1 MVIRT
6 HDVDRNFFTP
16 RDYQI
21 ELLEKALK
29 YNTVISLGTGSGKTF
44 IAVLLIKEYSQLLLP
59 AYSKGGHRAVFL
71 VGKVSLVDQQAKHI
85 ECHTELNVVKLHG
98 GMNSALWSSQEAF
111 NALIE
116 DKQVLVLTAQIFLEL
131 LDHAFFRFE
140 RTPVM
145 VVDECHHVLGSR
157 HPYRL
162 IMQRYGTLG
171 EGYCR
176 PRVLGLTASLIN
188 NKTVPTNLE
197 ALLRKMETIMQCRI
211 EAAADLVSM
220 SKYGAR
226 PKEYVVVCR
235 DNAVTEPFVLNVSEQ
250 LNELKD
256 LAFSCRDFHPDV
268 DFDPR
273 KPVIEATQRISS
285 ILQQMGPW
293 CAWKVCMLWQKQLK
307 KLQSGKSNVLGEKQ
321 FTFLG
326 EAIEVIYK
334 VKQALE
340 QEVKHIRK
348 LDELKKFIPHK
359 VERLLDILT
368 FYAPKVQDGL
378 EAGRKPISSL
388 VFVDQRYVAYA
399 MNMMMKSLC
408 KWEPELFDHIRSDF
422 IVGFSG
428 SSFGDDS
435 AGFHSRQEAILN
447 KFRQNSLNLLFATSI
462 LEEGVDVKHCN
473 LVIRFDAPND
483 FRSYVQSRGRARK
496 SGAHYFMLIE
506 KKDNAALASQLRDY
520 CEIERMLVTRTTT
533 VDEVDVVADLDDVDS
548 VAEPYVVAST
558 GAKVAMSSAVALIN
572 RYCSK
577 LPSDVF
583 TRLVPT
589 STVEPVL
596 VNGVT
601 KFSATLSM
609 PINSPYKEEIRL
621 KTPMPT
627 KKLALMAVALEA
639 CRQLHKKQELND
651 NLLPAGKDA
660 VATTF
665 LFDDDPDEYVPN
677 IALKA
682 GSAKRK
688 QLYDKKLARGL
699 ADTMPNIGQ
708 PAYIYVFEMDL
719 LKIAFGTA
727 NPRQRKIVNPLHNDR
742 FFGFLS
748 KRVLPEVPAFPIF
761 PRQGKVL
768 VTIRLV
774 PDTVTLDGNTLLLA
788 QRFHEYLFQDVLSLA
803 NDSIA
808 FIPSEAPIGT
818 LIVPLIRRTAG
829 EDVKYD
835 LDITYLSNVIEYK
848 RIPYVPSEEER
859 RSFMFDPELFKDAV
873 VVPWY
878 RNMDIPVFYNVAEIF
893 HDQTP
898 SSQFPDDT
906 YNNFVE
912 YYMQRYK
919 IKIFNESQPLLD
931 VDYGSNRM
939 NIVLPRVPIRNQTK
953 ERKIDRTQRQI
964 MVPELVNIH
973 PIAASLWT
981 LIVTLPTVLYRANS
995 LLLADELRQ
1004 LICAEAFQES
1014 TSAKREWDPLDYTT
1028 SYDEDVGLPVNKLT
1042 HLMKEVE
1049 AEKAR
1054 NKASS
1059 PEAETEDPLS
1069 KAEEEEG
1076 GDNFDI
1082 GVWDPDLAKDHDPI
1096 INTVISSAEATKN
1109 AVLTEEDEYPDFVM
1123 NGRKLNDA
1131 DISDDDDDGAQFML
1145 DYKDMFK
1152 KNRENLLVVNDDIK
1166 ECGWDADIGELPAL
1180 VDGAFPV
1187 SLTGISG
1194 SIDQQGLMR
1203 DLEMFHFN
1211 KDDMKVTEKVESSP
1225 PTPKDS
1231 QPVVVEPKE
1240 ESPRGSSVVIDLEVY
1255 NDREKRLYRPDEV
1268 NLMEYVDD
1276 AEELKEIDEVSR
1288 ELESRR
1294 PQFRNSP
1301 FADETKPL
1309 QESVVQFDDYFFASP
1324 LNASPTVNAYKNS
1337 DVDTASSTAEPGPA
1351 ASIAHRFHLDFDDK
1365 KDVDY
1370 KTGVSPC
1377 VLLQALTLSHAG
1389 DGINLERLETVG
1401 DSFLKFAVTDYLYH
1415 KHPDQ
1420 HEGKLSFARSKE
1432 VSNYN
1437 LYRLGKKKHIPSILV
1452 ASKFDPQCSWLPPCY
1467 IPTSFFKAP
1476 NMEDADET
1484 DKYMDAVLE
1493 GQEVSHPVKEK
1504 TGWDEGATQ
1513 EEKFVDGVE
1522 TIDFPK
1528 NPKGTNVQYDIN
1540 EELSPLPYNMLTQQ
1554 YISDKAIADSV
1565 EALIGAH
1572 LLELGPTAA
1581 LRFMSWF
1588 GLRVIVDE
1596 PVSDEPL
1603 LRFLDTPDN
1612 PHRSSQELCNYMER
1626 FQLSHVEETIG
1637 YTFREKAYLL
1647 QAFTHASYSK
1657 NRVTGCYQRL
1667 EFLGDAVLDYM
1678 ITRYLYQHKFCY
1690 SPGVLTDL
1698 RSALVNNT
1706 IFASL
1711 AVKYNF
1717 HKHFVA
1723 LCPGLHHMIE
1733 KFVKLCKNQQL
1744 SVANFNSEMYMVTE
1758 EEIDEGEEED
1768 IEVPKALGDIFESLA
1783 GAVYLDSGRRLDVVW
1798 RVFYNLMHEPITEC
1812 CNNPP
1817 KSPIRELLE
1826 LQPEK
1831 ARFSRMEKI
1840 GATGKIRVTV
1850 DIQNKCRFTG
1860 MGRNYRIA
1868 KSTAAKRALRYL
1880 RSLQREKERAAKKQA
1895 EAS

>member
-1 MVIRT
+1 MASKAQNA
-6 HDVDRNFFTP
+6 DGNCFTP

-21 ELLEKALK
+21 ELLEKAMK
-29 YNTVISLGTGSGKTF
+29 HNTVISLGTGSGKTF

-59 AYSKGGHRAVFL
+59 AYSNGGHRAVFL
-71 VGKVSLVDQQAKHI
+71 VDKVSLVDQQARHI
-85 ECHTELNVVKLHG
+85 ECHTELKVAQLHG
-98 GMNSALWSSQEAF
+98 GMNSVLWSRHEAF
-111 NALIE
+111 DALIE

-131 LDHAFFRFE
+131 LDHAFFSFE

-171 EGYCR
+171 EGHCR
-176 PRVLGLTASLIN
+176 PRVLGLTASLII
-188 NKTVPTNLE
+188 NKTAPSNLE
-197 ALLRKMETIMQCRI
+197 FVLTKIETIMQCRI
-211 EAAADLVSM
+211 EAAADLVSV
-220 SKYGAR
+220 SRYGAR

-235 DNAVTEPFVLNVSEQ
+235 DNAITEPFVRKVSEQ

-256 LAFSCRDFHPDV
+256 FALSCREFHPDV

-273 KPVIEATQRISS
+273 KPVIEAVHRISS

-293 CAWKVCMLWQKQLK
+293 CAWKICMLWKKQFT
-307 KLQSGKSNVLGEKQ
+307 KLLSAKFSVLGKKQ
-321 FTFLG
+321 FTFLN
-326 EAIEVIYK
+326 EAVETICK

-348 LDELKKFIPHK
+348 FDELKRFIPHK
-359 VERLLDILT
+359 VERILEILI
-368 FYAPKVQDGL
+368 FYGSKIHDGL
-378 EAGRKPISSL
+378 EVARKPISSL
-388 VFVDQRYVAYA
+388 VFVDQRYVAYV

-447 KFRQNSLNLLFATSI
+447 KFRQNSLNLLFATSV

-506 KKDNAALASQLRDY
+506 KKDETAFASQLRDF
-520 CEIERMLVTRTTT
+520 CEIERMLITRTTT
-533 VDEVDVVADLDDVDS
+533 ADEVDVVADLDDVDS
-548 VAEPYVVAST
+548 VVEPYVVAST

-601 KFSATLSM
+601 KFLATLSM
-609 PINSPYKEEIRL
+609 PINSPFKEEIRL
-621 KTPMPT
+621 KTPMST

-639 CRQLHKKQELND
+639 CRQLHQKQELND

-665 LFDDDPDEYVPN
+665 LLGDDPDEYVPN
-677 IALKA
+677 VALKA

-688 QLYDKKLARGL
+688 QLYDKKLAQGL
-699 ADTMPNIGQ
+699 TDTMPNVGQ

-719 LKIAFGTA
+719 LKIA
-727 NPRQRKIVNPLHNDR
+727 NPGQRKIVNPLHNNR

-761 PRQGKVL
+761 PKQGKVL
-768 VTIRLV
+768 VTIRLA
-774 PDTVTLDGNTLLLA
+774 PDMVTMDENTLLLA
-788 QRFHEYLFQDVLSLA
+788 QRFHEYIFQDVLSLA
-803 NDSIA
+803 NDSVA
-808 FIPSEAPIGT
+808 FIPSEAPMGT
-818 LIVPLIRRTAG
+818 LIVPLIRRTEG
-829 EDVKYD
+829 EDMKYD
-835 LDITYLSNVIEYK
+835 LDLTHLSNIIEYK
-848 RIPYVPSEEER
+848 QIPYVPSEEER
-859 RSFMFDPELFKDAV
+859 RSFTFNPELFKDAV

-878 RNMDIPVFYNVAEIF
+878 RNMDSPEFYSVTEIV
-893 HDQTP
+893 HDETP

-906 YNNFVE
+906 YKNFVE
-912 YYMQRYK
+912 YYMQRHN
-919 IKIFNESQPLLD
+919 IKIFHESQPLLD
-931 VDYGSNRM
+931 VDCGSTRM

-953 ERKIDRTQRQI
+953 EKKIDGTQRHI

-981 LIVTLPTVLYRANS
+981 LIVTLPTVLYRVNS

-1004 LICAEAFQES
+1004 LICAEAFQKS
-1014 TSAKREWDPLDYTT
+1014 TSSKREWDPLDYTT

-1049 AEKAR
+1049 AEKVR
-1054 NKASS
+1054 NKANS
-1059 PEAETEDPLS
+1059 PEAETEDPPS
-1069 KAEEEEG
+1069 QSEERNG
-1076 GDNFDI
+1076 DDNFDI
-1082 GVWDPDLAKDHDPI
+1082 GVWERDLAKDHEPVV
-1096 INTVISSAEATKN
+1096 NTVISSAETTES
-1109 AVLTEEDEYPDFVM
+1109 AVLTEEDECPDFVM
-1123 NGRKLNDA
+1123 NERKLND
-1131 DISDDDDDGAQFML
+1131 DDMSEDDDDGAEFML
-1145 DYKDMFK
+1145 DYKHMFK
-1152 KNRENLLVVNDDIK
+1152 KNREEQSENYLFTSPVN
-1166 ECGWDADIGELPAL
+1166 G
-1180 VDGAFPV
+1180 
-1187 SLTGISG
+1187 
-1194 SIDQQGLMR
+1194 
-1203 DLEMFHFN
+1203 
-1211 KDDMKVTEKVESSP
+1211 
-1225 PTPKDS
+1225 
-1231 QPVVVEPKE
+1231 
-1240 ESPRGSSVVIDLEVY
+1240 
-1255 NDREKRLYRPDEV
+1255 
-1268 NLMEYVDD
+1268 
-1276 AEELKEIDEVSR
+1276 
-1288 ELESRR
+1288 
-1294 PQFRNSP
+1294 
-1301 FADETKPL
+1301 
-1309 QESVVQFDDYFFASP
+1309 
-1324 LNASPTVNAYKNS
+1324 SPTVDAYKSS
-1337 DVDTASSTAEPGPA
+1337 DVDTASLTAEPGPA
-1351 ASIAHRFHLDFDDK
+1351 ASTAHRFHLDFDDK
-1365 KDVDY
+1365 IDVDY

-1437 LYRLGKKKHIPSILV
+1437 LYRLGKKKNIPSILV

-1467 IPTSFFKAP
+1467 TPTSFFKAP
-1476 NMEDADET
+1476 NMEDTEET

-1493 GQEVSHPVKEK
+1493 GQEISPVEEK
-1504 TGWDEGATQ
+1504 GNWHEGATR
-1513 EEKFVDGVE
+1513 EKNFMDGVE
-1522 TIDFPK
+1522 TIEFTK

-1581 LRFMSWF
+1581 LRFMRWF

-1612 PHRSSQELCNYMER
+1612 PNRSSQELCNYMER
-1626 FQLSHVEETIG
+1626 FQLSSVEETIG
-1637 YTFREKAYLL
+1637 YTFRDKAYLL

-1667 EFLGDAVLDYM
+1667 EFLGDAVLDYT
-1678 ITRYLYQHKFCY
+1678 ITRFLYQHKFCY

-1698 RSALVNNT
+1698 RSALLNNT

-1711 AVKYNF
+1711 AVKYNL

-1723 LCPGLHHMIE
+1723 VCPGLHQMIE
-1733 KFVKLCKNQQL
+1733 TFVRHCQNQPA
-1744 SVANFNSEMYMVTE
+1744 SRMVNFNSEMYMVTE
-1758 EEIDEGEEED
+1758 EEIDEGEEEE

-1798 RVFYNLMHEPITEC
+1798 EVFYNIMHDTIVEC
-1812 CNNPP
+1812 CSNPP

-1826 LQPEK
+1826 LEPE
-1831 ARFSRMEKI
+1831 RVHFSRMAMIQETVKF
-1840 GATGKIRVTV
+1840 RVTV
-1850 DIQNKCRFTG
+1850 EIEGKCQFSG
-1860 MGRNYRIA
+1860 VGRTYRIA

-1880 RSLQREKERAAKKQA
+1880 RCM
-1895 EAS
+1895 